1 MQVFLLD
8 HLCIFLS
15 CCPFFYFRSF
25 KISIIACS
33 IVCLAIKDGIIKFRT
48 NVSMFKNFNTSLRIS
63 LILLCILFKFSNSFQ
78 TKICIFLN
86 N

>member
-8 HLCIFLS
+8 HLYIFLI
-15 CCPFFYFRSF
+15 CCPFFNFSFF

-33 IVCLAIKDGIIKFRT
+33 IVCLAIKDGVIKFRT
-48 NVSMFKNFNTSLRIS
+48 NVSMFKTFNTSLRIS
-63 LILLCILFKFSNSFQ
+63 LILLCILFNFSNSFQ
-78 TKICIFLN
+78 TKMCIFLN